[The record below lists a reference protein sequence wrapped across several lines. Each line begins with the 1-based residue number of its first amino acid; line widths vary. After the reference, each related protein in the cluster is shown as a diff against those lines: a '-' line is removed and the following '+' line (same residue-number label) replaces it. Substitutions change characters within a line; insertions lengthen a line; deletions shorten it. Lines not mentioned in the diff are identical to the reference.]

1 MAKRNGSGN
10 AEIPLKVP
18 PLPKLEIISTDGICQ
33 PLHNKPLVTLN
44 LFMNRKILFTIAKYS
59 VSISIIGFLLYR
71 ATTGEN
77 SEKFR
82 DIWTQRSQW
91 SAMMM
96 LLSLIIALGGLS
108 LTFVRWFFLVRA
120 LDIPFK
126 LRDSFR
132 LGFIGYFSNFLS
144 LGVLGGDAIKAV
156 FISREQPEKKPEAVS
171 SIVLDRIMGLYALT
185 IVCAIAAVVG
195 AGTDSANGSADA
207 TAALNIIADISL
219 VTAISAGLVAIVLV
233 INPSLTG
240 ATMQQR
246 ISRLPVAGV
255 IMQKLLRAVNIY
267 RGRPLMLL
275 SLTGLTIVI
284 HCLFAASVFVMA
296 VGLNVKS
303 PNFVTHLVISPV
315 SNLAGSIPLPGG
327 IGAYETMFEAL
338 YVRAGMPA
346 GNGLAIALC
355 FRIVT
360 ILLAM
365 IGVVYYLRNKREL
378 ATLDGQ

>member
-1 MAKRNGSGN
+1 
-10 AEIPLKVP
+10 
-18 PLPKLEIISTDGICQ
+18 
-33 PLHNKPLVTLN
+33 
-44 LFMNRKILFTIAKYS
+44 MNRKFLFTIAKYS

-77 SEKFR
+77 SENFHK
-82 DIWTQRSQW
+82 IWTQRSQW
-91 SAMMM
+91 NTMMM
-96 LLSLIIALGGLS
+96 LFSLIIALGGLS

-156 FISREQPEKKPEAVS
+156 FISRERPEKKPEAVS

-185 IVCAIAAVVG
+185 IVCAIAAV
-195 AGTDSANGSADA
+195 AGTAGDSSSGSSAA
-207 TAALNIIADISL
+207 TAALKTIADISL
-219 VTAISAGLVAIVLV
+219 VTAISAGLVAIALVLV
-233 INPSLTG
+233 PALTG
-240 ATMQQR
+240 EAMQR
-246 ISRLPVAGV
+246 SISRLPVAGA
-255 IMQKLLRAVNIY
+255 ILQKLLRAVNIY

-284 HCLFAASVFVMA
+284 HCLFAASVFAMA
-296 VGLNVKS
+296 VGLNITH
-303 PNFVTHLVISPV
+303 PDFVQHLVISPV

-327 IGAYETMFEAL
+327 MGGFEWMFEML
-338 YVRAGMPA
+338 YVRAGIPA
-346 GNGLAIALC
+346 GYGLAIALC

-365 IGVVYYLRNKREL
+365 IGVVYYLRSKREL
-378 ATLDGQ
+378 ENLGDS

>member
-1 MAKRNGSGN
+1 
-10 AEIPLKVP
+10 
-18 PLPKLEIISTDGICQ
+18 
-33 PLHNKPLVTLN
+33 
-44 LFMNRKILFTIAKYS
+44 MNRKFLFTIAKYS
-59 VSISIIGFLLYR
+59 VSILIIGFLLYR

-77 SEKFR
+77 SSESFSE
-82 DIWTQRSQW
+82 IWTQRSQW
-91 SAMMM
+91 NTMLL

-156 FISREQPEKKPEAVS
+156 FISRERPEKKPEAVS
-171 SIVLDRIMGLYALT
+171 SIVLDRVMGLYALT
-185 IVCAIAAVVG
+185 IVCAIAAV
-195 AGTDSANGSADA
+195 AGTAADSSSGSAGA
-207 TAALNIIADISL
+207 TGTLDTIAFTSLFIS
-219 VTAISAGLVAIVLV
+219 ISVGLVAIALVLV
-233 INPSLTG
+233 PELTG
-240 ATMQQR
+240 ESMQQR
-246 ISRLPVAGV
+246 LLRLPVVGA
-255 IMQKLLRAVNIY
+255 IMQKLLRAVNIF

-284 HCLFAASVFVMA
+284 HCLFAVSVFVMA
-296 VGLNVKS
+296 VGLNVTR
-303 PNFVTHLVISPV
+303 PEFIQHLVISPV

-327 IGAYETMFEAL
+327 IGGFEAMFETL
-338 YVRAGMPA
+338 YVRAGIPA

-365 IGVVYYLRNKREL
+365 IGVVYYLRSKREL
-378 ATLDGQ
+378 ENLGA

>member
-1 MAKRNGSGN
+1 
-10 AEIPLKVP
+10 
-18 PLPKLEIISTDGICQ
+18 
-33 PLHNKPLVTLN
+33 
-44 LFMNRKILFTIAKYS
+44 MNRKFLFTIAKYS

-77 SEKFR
+77 SESFSE
-82 DIWTQRSQW
+82 IWTQRSQW
-91 SAMMM
+91 NAMMM
-96 LLSLIIALGGLS
+96 VLSLFIALGGLS

-156 FISREQPEKKPEAVS
+156 FISRERPEKKPEAVS
-171 SIVLDRIMGLYALT
+171 SIVLDRVMGLYALT
-185 IVCAIAAVVG
+185 VVCAIAAVAG
-195 AGTDSANGSADA
+195 AGVDSSGSANA
-207 TAALNIIADISL
+207 TAALNSIADISL
-219 VTAISAGLVAIVLV
+219 VTSISAGLVAIALILV
-233 INPSLTG
+233 PALTG
-240 ATMQQR
+240 ESMQQR
-246 ISRLPVAGV
+246 ISRLPVVGA
-255 IMQKLLRAVNIY
+255 ILQKLLRAVNIY

-275 SLTGLTIVI
+275 SLTVLTIVI
-284 HCLFAASVFVMA
+284 HCLFAASVFAMA
-296 VGLNVKS
+296 VGLNVEC
-303 PNFVTHLVISPV
+303 PTFVQHLVISPV

-327 IGAYETMFEAL
+327 IGAFETMFEEL
-338 YVRAGMPA
+338 YVRAGMTA

-365 IGVVYYLRNKREL
+365 IGVVYYLRSKREL
-378 ATLDGQ
+378 ENIGK

>member
-1 MAKRNGSGN
+1 MPKQLN
-10 AEIPLKVP
+10 KVP
-18 PLPKLEIISTDGICQ
+18 PFPKLEIISTHGICQ
-33 PLHNKPLVTLN
+33 PLRNNPPVTVN
-44 LFMNRKILFTIAKYS
+44 LYMNRKFLFTIAKYS

-77 SEKFR
+77 SESFG

-91 SAMMM
+91 NAMMM
-96 LLSLIIALGGLS
+96 CFSLIIALAGLS

-156 FISREQPEKKPEAVS
+156 FISRERPEKKPEAVS

-185 IVCAIAAVVG
+185 IVCAIAAV
-195 AGTDSANGSADA
+195 AGTAGDSSSGSSAA
-207 TAALNIIADISL
+207 TAALKTIADISL
-219 VTAISAGLVAIVLV
+219 VTAISAGLVAIALVLV
-233 INPSLTG
+233 PALTG
-240 ATMQQR
+240 EAMQR
-246 ISRLPVAGV
+246 SISRLPVAGA
-255 IMQKLLRAVNIY
+255 ILQKLLRAVNIY

-284 HCLFAASVFVMA
+284 HCLFAASVFAMA
-296 VGLNVKS
+296 VGLNITH
-303 PNFVTHLVISPV
+303 PDFVQHLVISPV

-327 IGAYETMFEAL
+327 MGGFEWMFEML
-338 YVRAGMPA
+338 YVRAGIPA
-346 GNGLAIALC
+346 GYGLAIALC

-365 IGVVYYLRNKREL
+365 IGVVYYLRSKREL
-378 ATLDGQ
+378 ENLGDS

>member
-1 MAKRNGSGN
+1 
-10 AEIPLKVP
+10 
-18 PLPKLEIISTDGICQ
+18 
-33 PLHNKPLVTLN
+33 
-44 LFMNRKILFTIAKYS
+44 MNRKFLFTIAKYS

-77 SEKFR
+77 SESFR
-82 DIWTQRSQW
+82 EIWTQRSQW
-91 SAMMM
+91 NAMLM

-126 LRDSFR
+126 LSDSFR

-156 FISREQPEKKPEAVS
+156 FISRERPEKKPEAVS
-171 SIVLDRIMGLYALT
+171 SIVLDRVMGLYALT
-185 IVCAIAAVVG
+185 IVCAIAAVAG
-195 AGTDSANGSADA
+195 ASADNSSGSADA
-207 TAALNIIADISL
+207 TAALNTIADISL
-219 VTAISAGLVAIVLV
+219 VTSISAGLVAIALVLIPV
-233 INPSLTG
+233 LTG
-240 ATMQQR
+240 ESMQHR
-246 ISRLPVAGV
+246 ISRLPVAGS
-255 IMQKLLRAVNIY
+255 ILQKVLRAVNIY

-284 HCLFAASVFVMA
+284 HCLFAASVFAMA
-296 VGLNVKS
+296 IGLNVTH
-303 PNFVTHLVISPV
+303 PDFVQHLVISPV

-338 YVRAGMPA
+338 YVRAGIPA

-365 IGVVYYLRNKREL
+365 IGVVYYLRSKREL
-378 ATLDGQ
+378 EKLGDQ

>member
-1 MAKRNGSGN
+1 
-10 AEIPLKVP
+10 
-18 PLPKLEIISTDGICQ
+18 
-33 PLHNKPLVTLN
+33 
-44 LFMNRKILFTIAKYS
+44 MNRKILFTIAKYS

-91 SAMMM
+91 NAMMM

-126 LRDSFR
+126 LRDAFR

-195 AGTDSANGSADA
+195 AGNDSISGSADA

-219 VTAISAGLVAIVLV
+219 VTSISAGLVAIVLV

-240 ATMQQR
+240 ESMQQR
-246 ISRLPVAGV
+246 ISRLPVAGA

-296 VGLNVKS
+296 VGLKVAH
-303 PNFVTHLVISPV
+303 PDFVSHLVISPV

-338 YVRAGMPA
+338 YVRAGITA

-378 ATLDGQ
+378 ATLDGE

>member
-1 MAKRNGSGN
+1 LAKRNGSGN
-10 AEIPLKVP
+10 AETSLKVP
-18 PLPKLEIISTDGICQ
+18 PLSELEIISTDGICQ
-33 PLHNKPLVTLN
+33 PLHNKPLATKN
-44 LFMNRKILFTIAKYS
+44 LFMNRKILFTIVKYS
-59 VSISIIGFLLYR
+59 MSISIIGFLLYR

-77 SEKFR
+77 SESFR
-82 DIWTQRSQW
+82 EIWTQRSQW
-91 SAMMM
+91 NTMMM

-144 LGVLGGDAIKAV
+144 LGVLGGDTIKAV
-156 FISREQPEKKPEAVS
+156 FISRERPEKKPEAVS

-195 AGTDSANGSADA
+195 AGTGSGSAEA

-219 VTAISAGLVAIVLV
+219 YTSISAGLVAIALV

-240 ATMQQR
+240 GSMQQR
-246 ISRLPVAGV
+246 IARLPVAGV
-255 IMQKLLRAVNIY
+255 IMQKLLRALNIY

-296 VGLNVKS
+296 VGLNVEH
-303 PNFVTHLVISPV
+303 PDFVSHLVISPV

-338 YVRAGMPA
+338 YLRAGIPA

-378 ATLDGQ
+378 ETLDG